1 LHFPFYIMCESNRY
15 NKLTCTIKFA
25 FY

>member
-1 LHFPFYIMCESNRY
+1 LHLPFYIMCESNRY
-15 NKLTCTIKFA
+15 NKLTCTIKFT